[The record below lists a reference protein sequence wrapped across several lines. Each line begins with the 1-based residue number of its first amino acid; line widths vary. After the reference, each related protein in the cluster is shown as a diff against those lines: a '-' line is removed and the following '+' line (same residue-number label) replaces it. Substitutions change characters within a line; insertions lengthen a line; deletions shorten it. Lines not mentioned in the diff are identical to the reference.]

1 MDGWIEGG
9 GKRNEEVKSGQNGE
23 RGRAEERAKPR
34 GERGPNQA
42 AKDSAWSERGGEI
55 SHRR

>member
-1 MDGWIEGG
+1 M
-9 GKRNEEVKSGQNGE
+9 NYVVEVKSGQNGE
-23 RGRAEERAKPR
+23 RGRADERAKPR
-34 GERGPNQA
+34 GERGPNAA